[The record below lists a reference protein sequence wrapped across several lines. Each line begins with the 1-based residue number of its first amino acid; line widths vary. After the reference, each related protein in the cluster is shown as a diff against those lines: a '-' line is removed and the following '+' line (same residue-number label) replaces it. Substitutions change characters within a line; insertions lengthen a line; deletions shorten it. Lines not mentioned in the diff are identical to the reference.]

1 MAKPRAFSLVE
12 LMLVVAMI
20 GVMAAIAVPQIANS
34 IRRANAAVQAVR
46 VQSYLAEAR
55 NLARRTNQCVKVTRS
70 ADGAQLAMATFSTCA
85 ITDDCHCRASAQPA
99 TSTTLDLSAVT
110 PKDATVSALVG
121 STSTLVDLT
130 GHAGP
135 STLIFLADGSTPYA
149 TPITFSVVVPGANT
163 TDLKVLP
170 GAGVVR
176 IVLAG
181 E

>member
-1 MAKPRAFSLVE
+1 MV
-12 LMLVVAMI
+12 VVAMI
-20 GVMAAIAVPQIANS
+20 GVLAAIAVPQIS
-34 IRRANAAVQAVR
+34 ESTRRANAPVQAVR

-70 ADGAQLAMATFSTCA
+70 ADGVQLSTSTFSTCA

-99 TSTTLDLSAVT
+99 TSTTLDLSSVT

-121 STSTLVDLT
+121 SSSTLVDLT
-130 GHAGP
+130 GHAGS

-149 TPITFSVVVPGANT
+149 TPVTFSIVVPGVT
-163 TDLKVLP
+163 TTGLKVLP

-176 IVLAG
+176 IIVAG